1 MGGRDDV
8 PDHGGW
14 EDSFWL
20 LPEEALQVPMPT
32 ELHTNELIISLV
44 EGSAGGW
51 FGKQAGGGGGGGRWV
66 GGGPQVGGCVL
77 GAQDTVGFDVVGTD
91 AVADQGGHEDGGSE
105 FLGLLLG

>member
-1 MGGRDDV
+1 MGGWVGRDDV

-51 FGKQAGGGGGGGRWV
+51 FGKQAGGGGGGV
-66 GGGPQVGGCVL
+66 GGWVEDHRSVGACLVRK
-77 GAQDTVGFDVVGTD
+77 TP
-91 AVADQGGHEDGGSE
+91 
-105 FLGLLLG
+105 